1 MAGKDE
7 TVLVLKND
15 DVRGLLPM
23 AEAIELV
30 EEAYEDLGHDN
41 AQVINRRRIHIPLPD
56 DEQRRWFF
64 MNVIPGAVP
73 CQDVAAVRLGVRHVT
88 FPFIGGEKRKQFVGG
103 MTGLVLVWEMQ
114 SRKLLGIVQDEPI
127 SPLRVG
133 ATSGVA
139 AKYLVR
145 PDVEIAGLIGTGQQ
159 AVGQIMALMA
169 IRPSIKT
176 VKVHPIRPERREKF
190 AQWVGQKF
198 DVKAVA
204 VDTSEEAV
212 RGSDVVFTATTATD
226 PFIKGEWLEEGMH
239 VTGMI
244 GAPYWDARRELD
256 DEVMQKADIIVVNS
270 ISQVKQD
277 LQPEIMKPIRKEMVS
292 WDYITELS
300 ALCTGKFPGR
310 MGNSQIT
317 VHSNNVG
324 MGIQFA
330 AVCKR
335 VIEIAREQGIG
346 TELPADLFIAN
357 EFPEDAQF
365 TI

>member
-1 MAGKDE
+1 MPE
-7 TVLVLKND
+7 TVLVLRND
-15 DVRGLLPM
+15 EVRGLVPM
-23 AEAIELV
+23 KEAIEVV
-30 EEAYEDLGHDN
+30 EEAFADLGHNN

-56 DEQRRWFF
+56 DGQRRWFF

-73 CQDVAAVRLGVRHVT
+73 CQDVAAVRLNVRHVT
-88 FPFIGGEKRKQFVGG
+88 FPFIGGEKRKQYVGG
-103 MTGLVLVWEMQ
+103 MTGLVLVWEMK
-114 SRKLLGIVQDEPI
+114 SRKLLGIVQDEAV

-145 PDVEIAGLIGTGQQ
+145 PNVETAGLIGAGQQ
-159 AVGQIMALMA
+159 AVGQVTALLTV
-169 IRPSIKT
+169 RPSIKT
-176 VKVHPIRPERREKF
+176 VKINSVRPERREKF

-198 DVKAVA
+198 GVRAIA
-204 VDTSEEAV
+204 VDTAEEAV

-226 PFIKGEWLEEGMH
+226 PLIKGEWLEEGMH

-256 DEVMQKADIIVVNS
+256 DEVMRKADVIVVNS
-270 ISQVKQD
+270 VSQVKQD
-277 LQPEIMKPIRKEMVS
+277 LQPEIMKPIRKGMVS

-300 ALCTGKFPGR
+300 DLCTGKFPGR

-335 VIEIAREQGIG
+335 VIENARARGIG
-346 TELPADLFIAN
+346 TELPADLFIAGD
-357 EFPEDAQF
+357 FPEDTQF

>member
-1 MAGKDE
+1 MTE
-7 TVLVLKND
+7 TVLVLRND

-23 AEAIELV
+23 EEAIEVV
-30 EEAYEDLGHDN
+30 EEAFADLGHNN

-73 CQDVAAVRLGVRHVT
+73 CQNVAAVRLNVRHVT
-88 FPFIGGEKRKQFVGG
+88 FPFVGGEKRKQYVGG
-103 MTGLVLVWEMQ
+103 MTGLVLVWEMD

-145 PDVEIAGLIGTGQQ
+145 PDVETAGLIGAGQQ
-159 AVGQIMALMA
+159 AVGQITALLTV
-169 IRPSIKT
+169 RPSIKT
-176 VKVHPIRPERREKF
+176 VKINSIRPESREKF

-198 DVKAVA
+198 GVHAIAVA
-204 VDTSEEAV
+204 TAEEAV
-212 RGSDVVFTATTATD
+212 RDSDVVFTATTATD
-226 PFIKGEWLEEGMH
+226 PFIKGEWLKEGVH

-256 DEVMQKADIIVVNS
+256 DEVMQVADIVVVNS
-270 ISQVKQD
+270 ISQIKQD
-277 LQPEIMKPIRKEMVS
+277 LQPEIMKPIRKDMLS
-292 WDYITELS
+292 WDYVTELS
-300 ALCTGKFPGR
+300 DLCIGKFPGR

-335 VIEIAREQGIG
+335 VIEKARAQNIG
-346 TELPADLFIAN
+346 TELPADLFMAT
-357 EFPEDAQF
+357 EHPEDTQF